1 MFRAKTATDSRAH
14 LYNSCNQEDI
24 ISIIQ
29 PMEQVLTT
37 RVTLKGNIEAIIYIF
52 YDDDDDDSAEEEKED
67 DQW

>member
-1 MFRAKTATDSRAH
+1 
-14 LYNSCNQEDI
+14 
-24 ISIIQ
+24 
-29 PMEQVLTT
+29 MEQVLTT